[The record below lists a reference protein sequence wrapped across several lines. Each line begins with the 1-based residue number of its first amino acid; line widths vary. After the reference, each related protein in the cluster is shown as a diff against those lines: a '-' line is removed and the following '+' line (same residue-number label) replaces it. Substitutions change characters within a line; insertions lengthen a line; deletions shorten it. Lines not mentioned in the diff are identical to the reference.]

1 MGNVV
6 DRHIIAYQHAHK
18 CYDACLQQEC
28 TSKIKK
34 WSNYIE
40 NIWKYEKC
48 VRMYILYH
56 QQLGKNQVP
65 VPHLTN
71 QTETCW
77 LSLFFTKRARVSC
90 LVDAM
95 SPKNWWPTSVWR
107 PFCMAGRA
115 SWWRLNMLECNQ
127 LVGGLEHDLY
137 DFPFSWEC
145 HHPNWRTHI
154 FQRAWNHQ
162 PDPSKSKY
170 NDLFSGKLDR

>member
-1 MGNVV
+1 
-6 DRHIIAYQHAHK
+6 
-18 CYDACLQQEC
+18 
-28 TSKIKK
+28 
-34 WSNYIE
+34 
-40 NIWKYEKC
+40 
-48 VRMYILYH
+48 MYILYH

-90 LVDAM
+90 LADAM

-127 LVGGLEHDLY
+127 LVGGLEHDFYILLWSLMTFHSVGNVIIPT
-137 DFPFSWEC
+137 DEL
-145 HHPNWRTHI
+145 I
-154 FQRAWNHQ
+154 FFRGLEITNQIQ
-162 PDPSKSKY
+162 VIKSKY
-170 NDLFSGKLDR
+170 NDLFQASLIGKHVLQRCHGLNQTSMAHALSV